1 MGIFI
6 AFSLIVA
13 ALMAR
18 AREAMRAAD
27 WACREAETAREG
39 LQQAFR
45 AREEMLAIVS
55 HDLRTPLTSIE
66 LSSAQMMCSSTLSKD
81 ERVRLYGR
89 LIQRAARRMESLVR
103 NLLDASAIEAGTLSM
118 RFAPVHV
125 DAILETTTHLCQ
137 PLAERKSIVL
147 EAGSEVDLLLVC
159 DGDRIQQALESLVGN
174 ALKLLPAE
182 GEVVLSVRAHG
193 GEVVFEVRDSGPGI
207 PPDQIGRVFDRYWR
221 GSGGASTGLGLY
233 VAKAIVEGHGG
244 RIWATSGNGKNKK
257 GTTVAFALPIGGLA
271 HCRSEISDVRP
282 AVAHTTPRPA
292 QVGARLR

>member
-1 MGIFI
+1 
-6 AFSLIVA
+6 
-13 ALMAR
+13 
-18 AREAMRAAD
+18 
-27 WACREAETAREG
+27 
-39 LQQAFR
+39 
-45 AREEMLAIVS
+45 
-55 HDLRTPLTSIE
+55 
-66 LSSAQMMCSSTLSKD
+66 
-81 ERVRLYGR
+81 
-89 LIQRAARRMESLVR
+89 MESLVR

-125 DAILETTTHLCQ
+125 DTILETTAHLCQ
-137 PLAERKSIVL
+137 PLADRKSIVL

-182 GEVVLSVRAHG
+182 GEVVLCVRAHG

-244 RIWATSGNGKNKK
+244 RIGPRAGTVRTRKGRRWRSLCQSADWHIAGVRSPTSGRRWRHDPAASTGRRAAPVDRDRSACPAPPRGREGCRN
-257 GTTVAFALPIGGLA
+257 TALPSASFG
-271 HCRSEISDVRP
+271 R
-282 AVAHTTPRPA
+282 
-292 QVGARLR
+292 